1 MTEGQAVR
9 NTRNC
14 GLTRLAQAQPLW
26 FVVDLSNN
34 LLYSMLCDKSS
45 LQQIEAGRVW
55 AYADTKRYQRS
66 SDSVQR
72 AY

>member
-1 MTEGQAVR
+1 
-9 NTRNC
+9 
-14 GLTRLAQAQPLW
+14 
-26 FVVDLSNN
+26 
-34 LLYSMLCDKSS
+34 MLCDKSS